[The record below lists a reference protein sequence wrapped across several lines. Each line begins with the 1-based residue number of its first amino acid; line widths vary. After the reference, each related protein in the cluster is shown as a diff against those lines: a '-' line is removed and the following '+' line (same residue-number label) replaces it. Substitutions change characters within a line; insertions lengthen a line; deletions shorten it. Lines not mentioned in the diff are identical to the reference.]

1 MDTNSALQRTIAL
14 CEQAVNEK
22 NAGNPA
28 LLKRIGS
35 NSGLQVFFSNA
46 FSTHSVQYSQF
57 NKQFPSYWAEI
68 VGFWEA
74 YDREQE
80 VAEAAVEKVDSIEA
94 RLGKLETL
102 LTDFIESQKTAREI
116 TGEINGKKIGKAS
129 KKAAKA
135 DETVTEETTEADAES
150 EA

>member
-1 MDTNSALQRTIAL
+1 MDNKTALERTIAL

-35 NSGLQVFFSNA
+35 NSGLQTFFANA
-46 FSTHSVQYSQF
+46 FSIHSVQYSQF
-57 NKQFPSYWAEI
+57 DRQFPTQWKEI

-74 YDREQE
+74 VDIEE
-80 VAEAAVEKVDSIEA
+80 SAAQAAAEKVDSIEA

-102 LTDFIESQKTAREI
+102 LTSFIESQKPAAVADE
-116 TGEINGKKIGKAS
+116 KPA
-129 KKAAKA
+129 KKAAKKA
-135 DETVTEETTEADAES
+135 AKIEEDVTEETTEADAES

>member
-22 NAGNPA
+22 NAGNPS

-57 NKQFPSYWAEI
+57 NKQFPTYWAEI

-80 VAEAAVEKVDSIEA
+80 IAEAAAEKVDSIES
-94 RLGKLETL
+94 RLEKLETL
-102 LTDFIESQKTAREI
+102 LTSFIESQKPAPVADE
-116 TGEINGKKIGKAS
+116 KPA
-129 KKAAKA
+129 KKAAKKA
-135 DETVTEETTEADAES
+135 AKVEEDVTEETAEADAES